1 MKATHKTEGR
11 SELQVSGVLIAVSRV
26 FSERKNRARVQRPE
40 GLAKS
45 KLTSVKNINS
55 NNHSFSMKKLKLYG
69 IKKGETHNV
78 FHIEKSES
86 FLELFREFLHT
97 LGFKKHTTAIELL
110 KLLGDSDDNY
120 SAKKYSNELYRDKYF
135 YFGNEE
141 FKIDVFFGKER
152 VIVSIFTSSD
162 NQNKITELMMKFCK

>member
-1 MKATHKTEGR
+1 
-11 SELQVSGVLIAVSRV
+11 
-26 FSERKNRARVQRPE
+26 
-40 GLAKS
+40 
-45 KLTSVKNINS
+45 
-55 NNHSFSMKKLKLYG
+55 MKKLKLYG

-78 FHIEKSES
+78 FQIEKNES
-86 FLELFREFLHT
+86 FLEYFRESLHE

-120 SAKKYSNELYRDKYF
+120 SAKKYSDELYQDKYF
-135 YFGNEE
+135 YFENEE

-162 NQNKITELMMKFCK
+162 NQQKLTSLIMKFCE